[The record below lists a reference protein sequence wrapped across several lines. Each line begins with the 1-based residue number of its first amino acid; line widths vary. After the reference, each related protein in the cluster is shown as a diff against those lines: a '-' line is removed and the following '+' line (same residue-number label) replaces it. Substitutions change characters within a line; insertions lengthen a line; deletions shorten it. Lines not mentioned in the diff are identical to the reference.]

1 MKPLVTFV
9 GTVSTEPK
17 FVEGQNGKKGFVGA
31 TVESPDSY
39 SQYHNRVKA
48 VWYGNT
54 DVVLNQLKK
63 GQQVLVTGD
72 GSVETYMS
80 QKSQKTVGILKVFVR
95 TWEIIGEST
104 GAEAPRPAPGPKPAP
119 KPAAPAVA
127 SADMPEDDVPF

>member
-17 FVEGQNGKKGFVGA
+17 FVDSQNGKKPFVGA

-54 DVVLNQLKK
+54 DMVLNQLKK
-63 GQQVLVTGD
+63 GQLVLVTGD
-72 GSVETYMS
+72 GSVETYVS
-80 QKSQKTVGILKVFVR
+80 QKTQKTVGILKVFVR
-95 TWEIIGEST
+95 TWEIVSESAAT
-104 GAEAPRPAPGPKPAP
+104 TAAPAP
-119 KPAAPAVA
+119 KPAPRPPAAAPAATV
-127 SADMPEDDVPF
+127 DDEDLPF